1 MNPRAL
7 DYLSPDRF
15 FWTNENSI
23 AKQHPF
29 SEPRNLM
36 RLLSLP
42 IALFSLLF
50 SIPASA
56 TIFAT
61 VHGVVHDPQHRPV
74 AEADVTLKAAGSSF
88 TLTTKT
94 NTEGEFDVQQAPIG
108 VYSLKIVAPGFAST
122 EQVITIASGTNPVV
136 HIQLTVASATQ
147 TVVVQAQQS
156 SIPASGS
163 VTPTTLITREDIDQT
178 PGATRT
184 IGMEMITDYV
194 PGAYMTHDM
203 LHMRGGHQT
212 SWLIDGI
219 AIPNTKIASNVGP
232 QIDPKDI
239 DSLETQR
246 GSYDSGVGD
255 RTYGVFNVLPRNGFE
270 RDRDGD
276 LLISAGNFYTSEA
289 QLSLGDH
296 SAATAWYTSLTG
308 GRSNYGLA
316 TPVAAIYHDATNS
329 ESGFLS
335 LIRNQT
341 PRDQLRLDAQYRA
354 DHFQIPYDPDPNDW
368 EQASQYYE
376 SYGLRDGQTEHDS
389 FVIANWVHTLSPKA
403 LFSVAPFYHLNQAD
417 YDSPTNDY
425 PVATTWHQSSN
436 YAGGQADAH
445 LDAGPNAFSAGIYGF
460 YQGEND
466 LFGVLINNGSYTSQP
481 NTGASANAGLFEFY
495 LSDHLRLGRYF
506 TLLGGERFSFYHAGL
521 DESAIY
527 PRVGATA
534 EIPRLHWVLRGFYG
548 HFFQPAPLETVSSS
562 VLNYASSLP
571 SGENTFTPIP
581 SERDEEHQFG
591 IQIPMK
597 GWSLDVANVK
607 NRVNDFLDHSNLGES
622 NMYFPIAIN
631 GALVRAWE
639 LTLRSP
645 QLAHLGQFH
654 VTYSNQIAQ
663 QRGAIIGGFTCTN
676 VDDPVCTN
684 GGFNYIALDHDQRDT
699 LNTGFTATLPRHTWF
714 STNVYYGSG
723 FSNGL
728 AGANQGPYN
737 GPYLPVHTTFD
748 ASAGHALSERWKFAV
763 NVVNVTNHRVLLDNS
778 ITIGGFHYNDPR
790 MLSAELRYRFHF

>member
-1 MNPRAL
+1 MN
-7 DYLSPDRF
+7 
-15 FWTNENSI
+15 
-23 AKQHPF
+23 
-29 SEPRNLM
+29 
-36 RLLSLP
+36 RLLVVLAALLP
-42 IALFSLLF
+42 LAAC
-50 SIPASA
+50 IPARA
-56 TIFAT
+56 TVFAT

-74 AEADVTLKAAGSSF
+74 AGAVVTLKAAESDF
-88 TLTTKT
+88 TLIAKT
-94 NTEGEFDVQQAPIG
+94 NSEGEFDLAQAPIG
-108 VYSLKIVAPGFAST
+108 VYQLTIAAAGFASA
-122 EQVITIASGTNPVV
+122 EQPLTIASGTNPIV
-136 HIQLTVASATQ
+136 HIPLTVESATQ
-147 TVVVQAQQS
+147 TVVVRS
-156 SIPASGS
+156 SEFSADASDS
-163 VTPTTLITREDIDQT
+163 VTSTTLITRADIDET

-194 PGAYMTHDM
+194 PGSYMTHDM

-246 GSYDSGVGD
+246 GSYDSGIGD

-270 RDRDGD
+270 RNRDGE
-276 LLISAGNFYTSEA
+276 LLLSAGNLYTGEA

-296 SAATAWYTSLTG
+296 SAATAWYASLTG
-308 GRSNYGLA
+308 SRSNYGLA

-329 ESGFLS
+329 ESGFVS

-341 PRDQLRLDAQYRA
+341 PKDQFRLNAQYRA
-354 DHFQIPYDPDPNDW
+354 DYFQVPYDPNPNDW

-376 SYGLRDGQTEHDS
+376 SYGLRDGQTESDA
-389 FVIANWVHTLSPKA
+389 FIIGNWVHTISPKA
-403 LFSVAPFYHLNQAD
+403 LVSVAPFYHFNQAD
-417 YDSPTNDY
+417 YDSPANDN
-425 PVATTWHQSSN
+425 PVATTWHQGSN
-436 YAGGQADAH
+436 YIGGQADFRA
-445 LDAGPNAFSAGIYGF
+445 DAGPNNFSGGLYAF
-460 YQGEND
+460 YQSEND
-466 LFGVLINNGSYTSQP
+466 LFGVLINDGSAPSQP
-481 NTGASANAGLFEFY
+481 NTTANAGAALFEGY
-495 LSDHLRLGRYF
+495 ISNHLRLGQYF
-506 TLLGGERFSFYHAGL
+506 TLLGGMRFSSFHAGL
-521 DESAIY
+521 NESATY
-527 PRVGATA
+527 PRIGATV
-534 EIPRLHWVLRGFYG
+534 EIPKLRWVLRGFYG

-591 IQIPMK
+591 IQIPLK
-597 GWSLDVANVK
+597 GWSLDVATVK
-607 NRVNDFLDHSNLGES
+607 NRVNNFLDHSNLGES
-622 NMYFPIAIN
+622 NMYFPIAVD

-639 LTLRSP
+639 MTLRSP
-645 QLAHLGQFH
+645 QLTHFGQFH

-663 QRGAIIGGFTCTN
+663 QRGAIIGGFTCAN
-676 VDDPVCTN
+676 PNDPACAG
-684 GGFNYIALDHDQRDT
+684 GGFSYISLDHDQRHT
-699 LNTGFTATLPRHTWF
+699 LNTGFTANLPLHTWF

-728 AGANQGPYN
+728 AGANEGPYN

-748 ASAGHALSERWKFAV
+748 VSAGHSLGERWKLAV

-790 MLSAELRYRFHF
+790 LFSAELRYRFHF